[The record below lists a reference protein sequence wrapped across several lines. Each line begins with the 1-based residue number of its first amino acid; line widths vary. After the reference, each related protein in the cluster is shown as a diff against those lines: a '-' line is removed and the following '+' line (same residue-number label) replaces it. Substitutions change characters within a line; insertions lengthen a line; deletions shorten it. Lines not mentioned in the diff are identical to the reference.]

1 MAGHTNNCEGGWLRF
16 DGSVLITDSAV
27 VFSNMVQT
35 DIPQNQCLIILILTP
50 VQQSTVVEPKD

>member
-35 DIPQNQCLIILILTP
+35 DIPQNQCLIIDIDSCPAEYRCGT
-50 VQQSTVVEPKD
+50 